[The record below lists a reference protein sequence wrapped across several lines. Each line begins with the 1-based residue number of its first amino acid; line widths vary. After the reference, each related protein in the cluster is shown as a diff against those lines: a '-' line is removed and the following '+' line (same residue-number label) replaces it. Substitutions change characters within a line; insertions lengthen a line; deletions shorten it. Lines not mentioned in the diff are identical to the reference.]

1 MDQIDRKLLQILSQ
15 NAAATATEMV
25 PQVNLSIPAINKRI
39 QKLQKTGVIRR
50 FTIQV
55 EPTKVG
61 KPICA
66 FILVV
71 LHRSSQIDSL
81 MEYIQSDPDILECY
95 GITGEY
101 DYMLKV
107 CTADVASLQKK
118 INHLKK
124 VSGVVKSHT
133 MMTMMEYKNEV
144 SALPDAAQEEK
155 ENLL

>member
-15 NAAATATEMV
+15 NAAATATEMM

-55 EPTKVG
+55 EPAKVG

>member
-1 MDQIDRKLLQILSQ
+1 MDQIDRKILQILSQ

-25 PQVNLSIPAINKRI
+25 PLVNLSIPAINKRI
-39 QKLQKTGVIRR
+39 QKLQKSGVIRR

-55 EPTKVG
+55 DPAKVG

-71 LHRSSQIDSL
+71 LRNASGMDGL

-95 GITGEY
+95 GVTGEY

-107 CTADVASLQKK
+107 CTADVTALQKK

-124 VSGVVKSHT
+124 VSGVAKSHT
-133 MMTMMEYKNEV
+133 MMTMMEYKNDV
-144 SALPDAAQEEK
+144 SALPDTLQEGK
-155 ENLL
+155 ETPL

>member
-39 QKLQKTGVIRR
+39 QKLQKSGVIRR
-50 FTIQV
+50 FTVQV
-55 EPTKVG
+55 EPAKVG

-71 LHRSSQIDSL
+71 LHRSSQMDSL

-133 MMTMMEYKNEV
+133 MMTLMEYKNDV
-144 SALPDAAQEEK
+144 SALPDADEEWK
-155 ENLL
+155 ETLL

>member
-1 MDQIDRKLLQILSQ
+1 MDQIDRKLQILSQ
-15 NAAATATEMV
+15 NAAATATEMM

-55 EPTKVG
+55 EPAKVG